1 MANGY
6 YYQNPNGPYSYSY
19 DYYSSSSSS
28 PPLPLH
34 LCLFLFTLFALISL
48 SWYMAYESVLESLL
62 DQLRLGL
69 MLSPLLLLLLVH
81 WLSNDERRWV
91 PFFIPMPT
99 ERESFHRAGGSP
111 WGVAL
116 VLVLL
121 IFMISYHSYFQD
133 WWFPLLSR

>member
-6 YYQNPNGPYSYSY
+6 YYQNPNGPY
-19 DYYSSSSSS
+19 DYYSSSTSSSSS

-81 WLSNDERRWV
+81 LLSNDNLRWV
-91 PFFIPMPT
+91 SFFVPLPS

-121 IFMISYHSYFQD
+121 IFMISYKSYFQD
-133 WWFPLLSR
+133 WWFPFLSR